1 VNRRQKKRRQ
11 ERRAHDMRTR
21 TPDRPPVVLAR
32 DSFPDVKSAHI
43 VPRVYQRSWAI
54 DGQVAVHIDGNP
66 DCVTM
71 PIRRAGTRSR
81 YYQRTRPSGEKVDDI
96 EASLAYVEDKVTAP
110 LTDLIQAEPI
120 TFERK
125 GAVAQLLGVQILR
138 GPAFFEQ
145 REELLR
151 PIIDALQPADF
162 KPEALTAA
170 GGDPVVARRQ
180 LASTYLGSTWRFMTM
195 LQRSMKMATLLAH
208 MRWQIV
214 RFDDPELVYSD
225 HPVVVWPLDI
235 ARSAPLE
242 RQGFAPL
249 GALEIRVPISPRA
262 AIVMTWSDKSD
273 DGNVPLSSSAAV
285 ELNAF
290 TVAQADRQWMH
301 QPGAEPS
308 VGTGIFAPI
317 SRLKDPSYN
326 RAAAMASRRRATAE
340 AFLHRTK
347 NRRYVRDVEIIVEV
361 EASLG

>member
-1 VNRRQKKRRQ
+1 
-11 ERRAHDMRTR
+11 MRTR
-21 TPDRPPVVLAR
+21 PPDRPPVVLER
-32 DSFPDVKSAHI
+32 DSFPEVKSAHI
-43 VPRVYQRSWAI
+43 VPRVYQRAWAI
-54 DGQVAVHIDGNP
+54 DGQVTVHIDGNP
-66 DCVTM
+66 HCVTM

-125 GAVAQLLGVQILR
+125 GAVAQLLGIQMLR

-151 PIIDALQPADF
+151 PIIDALQPGDF
-162 KPEALTAA
+162 KRAGLTAA
-170 GGDPVVARRQ
+170 GGDPVLARRQ
-180 LASTYLGSTWRFMTM
+180 LASTYLGSTWRFVTM

-214 RFDDPELVYSD
+214 RFRNAELAYSD
-225 HPVVVWPLDI
+225 HPVVVWPLDT
-235 ARSAPLE
+235 ARSAPFE
-242 RQGFAPL
+242 RQGLAPL
-249 GALEIRVPISPRA
+249 GALEVRVPISPRA
-262 AIVMTWSDKSD
+262 AIVVTWSDKSD
-273 DGNVPLSSSAAV
+273 DGNVPLSPSAAA

-301 QPGAEPS
+301 QPGAEPN
-308 VGTGIFAPI
+308 VATGIFAPI
-317 SRLKDPSYN
+317 SRLKDPSYG
-326 RAAAMASRRRATAE
+326 RATAMGSRRRATAG

-347 NRRYVRDVEIIVEV
+347 NRRYVSDVEIIVEV
-361 EASLG
+361 GPAFG